1 MNDWAAGTTY
11 TPSSGLGSA
20 FKWGLNGSPQ
30 GLSQTGANAFGAGL
44 RGIGQ
49 GMMQGG
55 QGAFQNPG
63 MSFAQGLNNGMSVM
77 RQPPPQGAFA
87 PTGEVPAAGGEK
99 RSEFNIGSLL
109 GLRPFSESLKSG
121 GIFGLLGGMGKGG
134 GMEPKF
140 DPKNL
145 FGPFGGYGG

>member
-11 TPSSGLGSA
+11 TPSTGLGSA
-20 FKWGLNGSPQ
+20 FKWGLNGGPQ

-63 MSFAQGLNNGMSVM
+63 MSFASGLNNGMQAM
-77 RQPPPQGAFA
+77 RKPQGQGAFGFA
-87 PTGEVPAAGGEK
+87 SGE
-99 RSEFNIGSLL
+99 
-109 GLRPFSESLKSG
+109 
-121 GIFGLLGGMGKGG
+121 GMGQQMSPIFNLKG
-134 GMEPKF
+134 
-140 DPKNL
+140 L
-145 FGPFGGYGG
+145 FGG